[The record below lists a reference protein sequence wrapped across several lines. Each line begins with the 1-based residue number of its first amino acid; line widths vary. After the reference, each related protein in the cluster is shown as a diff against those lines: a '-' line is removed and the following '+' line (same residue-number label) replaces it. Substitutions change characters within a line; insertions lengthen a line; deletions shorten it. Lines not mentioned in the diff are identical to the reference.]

1 MKIDG
6 RSWRSLWEVDLSE
19 VDRSEVDRSEVDR
32 SDAAAPRIAII
43 DQTRLPY
50 ALATR
55 ELRDCAAVIDAIR
68 SMQLRGAPLIGVAG
82 AYGLALAL
90 HADASDAALAQA
102 HDALLAARPTAV
114 NLRWALARVRALV
127 APLAPAARAAAA
139 WHEAG
144 RIADE
149 DVALNRALGAHG
161 AALIADAHRRS
172 GRPVQVLTHCNAGWI
187 ATVDYGTALSAIYQ
201 AFDAGVP
208 LHVWVDETRPRNQGL
223 LTAWELAAH
232 GVPHTLIVDNA
243 GGHLMQHGRVDLVIV
258 GADRVTRHGDVCNK
272 IGTYL
277 KALAAHD
284 NGVPFYAAVPSPT
297 IDWTLDDALAI
308 PIEERSGDE
317 VRRIA
322 GREGTA
328 QLARRRDRGVEPRVR
343 RHAGRLVTGI
353 VTERG
358 VAVPEQLAAFFPE
371 LSRTAPELRPDL
383 RPELH
388 PELRPE
394 PHGQRRQPA

>member
-6 RSWRSLWEVDLSE
+6 RAWRSLWEVD
-19 VDRSEVDRSEVDR
+19 DRPGH
-32 SDAAAPRIAII
+32 APRLAII

-50 ALATR
+50 ALVTH
-55 ELRDCAAVIDAIR
+55 ELGDCAAVIDAIR
-68 SMQLRGAPLIGVAG
+68 GMQLRGAPLIGVAG

-90 HADASDAALAQA
+90 RADASDAALAQA
-102 HDALLAARPTAV
+102 HAALLAARPTAV
-114 NLRWALARVRALV
+114 NLRWALARVHMVV

-139 WHEAG
+139 WREAG
-144 RIADE
+144 AIAEE

-161 AALIADAHRRS
+161 AALIADAHRRT

-187 ATVDYGTALSAIYQ
+187 ATIDYGTALSAIYQ

-223 LTAWELAAH
+223 LTAWELAGH

-258 GADRVTRHGDVCNK
+258 GADRVTRGGDVCNK

-317 VRRIA
+317 VRRVA
-322 GREGTA
+322 GRDGAA
-328 QLARRRDRGVEPRVR
+328 QLVGDATAVGNPGFDVTP
-343 RHAGRLVTGI
+343 ARLVTGI

-358 VAVPEQLAAFFPE
+358 VAAPAQLAAQFPE
-371 LSRTAPELRPDL
+371 LHAQSRGQP
-383 RPELH
+383 H
-388 PELRPE
+388 E
-394 PHGQRRQPA
+394 PPHDQPHAQKREPA